1 LEIKIKV
8 IKNCLNKKIYQKSFS
23 FLKVYKLQLTQIKV
37 NYMDP
42 LAGILLIALG
52 SIGAASFYVPFK
64 KVKLWAWES
73 YWIVQGVAAWLIAPW
88 LLAYFA
94 VPDGN
99 LLQVLSEAPL
109 KAKLL
114 AMFFGALWGVGG
126 LTFGLSIRYL
136 GVALGQS
143 IALGF
148 CAAFGT
154 LIPPIVAGG
163 ELFSTLAGLLT
174 IIGVIICI
182 VGIAIIGYAGS
193 LKNKGLSEEERRK
206 AIKEFALKK
215 GLIIAVFAG
224 VMSACFS
231 FGLEAGKP
239 IGDLAIGEKFKTDAL
254 FHDNPI
260 LIFILLGGFVTNLI
274 YCLYLNIKNGTIR
287 DYVTGGGGVIL
298 NNILFTFLA
307 GFLWFMQFQ
316 FFGMGKSK
324 LPDSMIP
331 FAWSILMALNI
342 AFSNIWGILLN
353 EWKGVNRKTLV
364 ILWTGIIILILSTFI
379 VKLG

>member
-1 LEIKIKV
+1 MNPI
-8 IKNCLNKKIYQKSFS
+8 
-23 FLKVYKLQLTQIKV
+23 
-37 NYMDP
+37 
-42 LAGILLIALG
+42 AGIILIALG

-64 KVKLWAWES
+64 KVKSWAWES
-73 YWIVQGVAAWLIAPW
+73 YWIMQGVAAWLIAPW
-88 LLAYFA
+88 LIAYFA
-94 VPDGN
+94 VPGGN
-99 LLQVLSEAPL
+99 LFHLLFEAPL
-109 KAKLL
+109 KAKLW

-163 ELFSTLAGLLT
+163 ELFTTNAGILT
-174 IIGVIICI
+174 IIGVMICI
-182 VGIAIIGYAGS
+182 AGIAIIGYAGS
-193 LKNKGLSEEERRK
+193 LKNKGLTDEQRK
-206 AIKEFALKK
+206 EAVKEFALKK

-239 IGDLAIGEKFKTDAL
+239 IGDLAISDKFNTNPL

-260 LIFILLGGFVTNLI
+260 LIFILFGGFVTNLA
-274 YCLYLNIKNGTIR
+274 YCLYLNIKNNTIR
-287 DYVTGGGGVIL
+287 DYITGGGGVIL

-324 LPDSMIP
+324 LPASMIP
-331 FAWSILMALNI
+331 FAWSILMAFNI
-342 AFSNIWGILLN
+342 AFSNIWGIILK
-353 EWKGVNRKTLV
+353 EWKGTGKKTIAVLV
-364 ILWTGIIILILSTFI
+364 AGIFILILSTFI
-379 VKLG
+379 VKLA